1 METRDPQQP
10 ELADHGEFSNFF
22 SDAKTAWDRYGT
34 PIVGGL
40 AIIAIVY
47 AGYNIITNRAVQAQQ
62 NAWID
67 LYTATSPES
76 LEVIAQT
83 VNRPAVRTV
92 ANLRAADLLVAEAG
106 TATEEDSPAI
116 LETAKSHYTAAL
128 EEADHVVYRLN
139 ALDGLGV
146 VAESLGQTEEAR
158 SRYQELSKQAGTS
171 YPFWATLAERRLSI
185 LDRPVEIVDFAPER
199 PASAGSDALLDSRPD
214 QTLTPQGDGEAP
226 SEADPMQ
233 TPQPDDSASDDLPAS
248 VPDEAPASP

>member
-1 METRDPQQP
+1 METRDPHQA

-22 SDAKTAWDRYGT
+22 SDVKTAWDRYGT

-47 AGYNIITNRAVQAQQ
+47 AGYNIFTKRAVQAQQ

-106 TATEEDSPAI
+106 TATDEDAPAI
-116 LETAKSHYTAAL
+116 LDTAKSHYTAAL
-128 EEADHVVYRLN
+128 DEADHVVYRLN

-146 VAESLGQTEEAR
+146 VAESLGRPDEAR
-158 SRYQELSKQAGTS
+158 DRYRELAKQAGTS
-171 YPFWATLAERRLSI
+171 YPFWATLAERRLSM

-199 PASAGSDALLDSRPD
+199 PAAAASDALLDSGQG
-214 QTLTPQGDGEAP
+214 QTLPPQVEDEAAGQDDSSQSAE
-226 SEADPMQ
+226 SE
-233 TPQPDDSASDDLPAS
+233 DSASEDLPAS
-248 VPDEAPASP
+248 EPDEAPASP